1 MNVDSYTQTDLELLT
16 KYAQA
21 LMSPY
26 ECAILLDV
34 PVSDHERFIQVLTK
48 HKNNELY
55 LAYTKGVLLTK
66 VELHEKL
73 VQLSKAGYPAAQ
85 PIVLRLIETLMP

>member
-1 MNVDSYTQTDLELLT
+1 MTIDNYTDTDIAQIT

-34 PVSDHERFIQVLTK
+34 PVNDQERFLQVLSNHK
-48 HKNNELY
+48 HHELH

-66 VELHEKL
+66 AELHEKL
-73 VQLSKAGYPAAQ
+73 VQLSKAGSPAAQ
-85 PIVLRLIETLMP
+85 PIVLKLIESLMP

>member
-1 MNVDSYTQTDLELLT
+1 MTIDNYTDTDIAKIT

-48 HKNNELY
+48 HKQHELY
-55 LAYTKGVLLTK
+55 LAYTKGILVTK

-73 VQLSKAGYPAAQ
+73 VQLSKAGSPAAQ
-85 PIVLRLIETLMP
+85 PIVLNLINTLNP

>member
-1 MNVDSYTQTDLELLT
+1 MTVDNYTHNEVELLT

-34 PVSDHERFIQVLTK
+34 PIEEHERFIQVLTN
-48 HKNNELY
+48 HKRHDLFF
-55 LAYTKGVLLTK
+55 AYTKGILLTK

-73 VQLSKAGYPAAQ
+73 VMLSKAGSPAAQ
-85 PIVLRLIETLMP
+85 PIVLRLLEMLKP

>member
-1 MNVDSYTQTDLELLT
+1 MTVDNYTQADLELLT

-21 LMSPY
+21 LMKPY

-34 PVSDHERFIQVLTK
+34 PVNDQERFLQVLSN
-48 HKNNELY
+48 HKNHELH

-66 VELHEKL
+66 
-73 VQLSKAGYPAAQ
+73 AGSPAAQ
-85 PIVLRLIETLMP
+85 PIVLKLIESLMP